1 MPQYTILLVDY
12 DPRSI
17 ERTRQPLETAGFKV
31 EVSKDGLSAMTA
43 FENLKP
49 DLVLLEAM
57 IPKKHG
63 FEVCGELK
71 KTPAGQDT
79 PIIIITAVYKG
90 RKYRMQAM
98 HLHGADAYVERP
110 VSDDELISI
119 CREHVCGG
127 EAPAAAEPAPA
138 EAPAKPA
145 TPPAKATA
153 KTAAKATAKT
163 PAQPAAAPTSPTKPA
178 AASAG
183 GGGSHSEEEEEIL
196 AHLDAIL
203 SAEASGEDR
212 DDDEVPGAATG

>member
-1 MPQYTILLVDY
+1 MSQYTILLVDY

-17 ERTRQPLETAGFKV
+17 ERTTQPLEAAGFKV
-31 EVSKDGLSAMTA
+31 EVSKDGLAAMTA
-43 FENLKP
+43 FETLKP

-110 VSDDELISI
+110 VPDEELISI
-119 CREHVCGG
+119 CREHVRGG
-127 EAPAAAEPAPA
+127 ESPSAPAPAPSKATSKATSKTAKPPAATPKAEPAEA
-138 EAPAKPA
+138 APASPA
-145 TPPAKATA
+145 
-153 KTAAKATAKT
+153 
-163 PAQPAAAPTSPTKPA
+163 KPA

-183 GGGSHSEEEEEIL
+183 GDESHSDEEEEIL